1 MALRPAKGV
10 AWQTIDEE
18 GVVLDLDG
26 GRSFGL
32 NPAAAFVFSL
42 LETHGEEQ
50 IADEVARRFAVG
62 AEEARA
68 DVAEFLSV
76 LRQRGL
82 VVEE

>member
-10 AWQTIDEE
+10 AWQTIEDE
-18 GVVLDLDG
+18 GVVVDLDG

-32 NPAAAFVFSL
+32 NAAAALIFSL
-42 LETHGEEQ
+42 LDTHNEQ
-50 IADEVARRFAVG
+50 EIADEVARRFAVS

-68 DVAEFLSV
+68 DLAGFLSV

>member
-32 NPAAAFVFSL
+32 NPAAALVFSL

-50 IADEVARRFAVG
+50 IADEVARRFAVR
-62 AEEARA
+62 ADEARA

-82 VVEE
+82 VAEE

>member
-10 AWQTIDEE
+10 AWQTIDDE

-32 NPAAAFVFSL
+32 NPAAALVFSL

-50 IADEVARRFAVG
+50 IADEVARRFAVS

>member
-10 AWQTIDEE
+10 AWQTIDDE
-18 GVVLDLDG
+18 GVVVDLDG

-32 NPAAAFVFSL
+32 NPAAALVYSL
-42 LETHGEEQ
+42 LETHGEQE
-50 IADEVARRFAVG
+50 IADEVARRFAVS

-82 VVEE
+82 VAEE